1 MCVKSL
7 ELYTMAFK
15 MLAIRLLL
23 PSIINSCWLG
33 VCFEA
38 GITNLFEEV
47 DRIATSSNAVPD
59 VLSADFSSI
68 ALMSWWKNK

>member
-1 MCVKSL
+1 MFIASL
-7 ELYTMAFK
+7 
-15 MLAIRLLL
+15 
-23 PSIINSCWLG
+23 INSCWLG

-68 ALMSWWKNK
+68 ALMS